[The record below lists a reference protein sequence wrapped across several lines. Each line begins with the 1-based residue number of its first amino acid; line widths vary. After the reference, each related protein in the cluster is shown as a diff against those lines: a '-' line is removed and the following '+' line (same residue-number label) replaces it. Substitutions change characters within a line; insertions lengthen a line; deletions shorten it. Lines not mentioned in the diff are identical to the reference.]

1 MRKSLLGILL
11 AATLLPMSVVHAA
24 GEASAS
30 YSSSAKATDAEKKKA
45 VKDAIAKGVAAGL
58 TVQQAMAE
66 LLSVGA
72 DAAQVISAAIAAA
85 PAGQAGVIAAF
96 AISQGVAA
104 DAKSISF
111 DCFCFNFCRTRSS
124 SCNHT
129 NSAQHCPT
137 WCKSSD
143 YYCIKSSYWHSHRFR
158 PRHGFRYR
166 YRLNYRL
173 SLYW

>member
-24 GEASAS
+24 GEAKAS
-30 YSSSAKATDAEKKKA
+30 YNTSAKATDAEKKKA

-85 PAGQAGVIAAF
+85 PAGQG
-96 AISQGVAA
+96 S
-104 DAKSISF
+104 
-111 DCFCFNFCRTRSS
+111 
-124 SCNHT
+124 
-129 NSAQHCPT
+129 
-137 WCKSSD
+137 
-143 YYCIKSSYWHSHRFR
+143 
-158 PRHGFRYR
+158 
-166 YRLNYRL
+166 
-173 SLYW
+173 